1 MRTKLSPEI
10 KELVEV
16 THYRPAVSIIVPF
29 EPKMVAEEELRHA
42 LKLVSDKTGR
52 ELRQNYP
59 EEIVELIMHKLDYC
73 IKQLNFNG
81 HKKSIAFFI
90 SPVFEKVLYL
100 DIPVEE
106 KIIIDESF
114 EIRDL
119 VYSKKEFHKYLVLLL
134 SGKGSKMFLGNTDSF
149 VRIVSNGPESI
160 YAFHND
166 PPQRVANFS
175 DPSDL
180 KETVME
186 KFVHHVDKMLDIVLQ
201 AYRLPLFVMG
211 TERVAGHFKAI
222 TKHST
227 SIIDYVHGNYDD
239 TPVDKIK
246 SILQPYIADW
256 KHVKQQELLNIIHE
270 AQDYNKLSIGIQ
282 DVWKNA
288 MHKRGRLLVVEKN
301 FMFAATQGI
310 HKDEIQ
316 DATAVTS
323 FSFIK
328 DAVDDIIEQVLSNG
342 GDVEFV
348 DEGFLSAYEH
358 IVLIQY
364 Y

>member
-1 MRTKLSPEI
+1 M
-10 KELVEV
+10 
-16 THYRPAVSIIVPF
+16 
-29 EPKMVAEEELRHA
+29 
-42 LKLVSDKTGR
+42 
-52 ELRQNYP
+52 
-59 EEIVELIMHKLDYC
+59 
-73 IKQLNFNG
+73 
-81 HKKSIAFFI
+81 
-90 SPVFEKVLYL
+90 
-100 DIPVEE
+100 
-106 KIIIDESF
+106 
-114 EIRDL
+114 
-119 VYSKKEFHKYLVLLL
+119 
-134 SGKGSKMFLGNTDSF
+134 
-149 VRIVSNGPESI
+149 
-160 YAFHND
+160 
-166 PPQRVANFS
+166 
-175 DPSDL
+175 
-180 KETVME
+180 
-186 KFVHHVDKMLDIVLQ
+186 
-201 AYRLPLFVMG
+201 
-211 TERVAGHFKAI
+211 
-222 TKHST
+222 
-227 SIIDYVHGNYDD
+227 
-239 TPVDKIK
+239 
-246 SILQPYIADW
+246 QPYIADW